1 LVSDEVKKMS
11 ESTKA
16 NALEKTLFERAK
28 QSNNHSYVEF
38 LANLE
43 LIKTNLE
50 KGYTAKALWEAL
62 TEENI
67 ITVHYVTFS
76 RYLRKQNL
84 SRQNDKIQSGGKNTS
99 NDLNKIKTGM
109 LNSPPQ
115 NVQSMSHA
123 EPLKLNLPDGMSL
136 NPKINPKD
144 LI

>member
-1 LVSDEVKKMS
+1 MS

-16 NALEKTLFERAK
+16 NALEKTLVARAK
-28 QSNNHSYVEF
+28 QSNNLSYVEF

-43 LIKTNLE
+43 LIKTYLE

-84 SRQNDKIQSGGKNTS
+84 IRHSEKAEQGGKPTS
-99 NDLNKIKTGM
+99 NDLTKIKTGT
-109 LNSPPQ
+109 LNSAS
-115 NVQSMSHA
+115 QSVESIHQV
-123 EPLKLNLPDGMSL
+123 EPTKLNLPDGMSHH
-136 NPKINPKD
+136 PKINPKD